1 MGLVVVRPC
10 RVILPGVNAMLRMS
24 PVQEMASAKATGR
37 QRGDGSRPSG
47 NSSNS
52 GDKNRTAEGHNPQ
65 AIQPTIRAAGSDPD
79 VTMAPPDEVGLGEDQ
94 QGRGEPVG

>member
-24 PVQEMASAKATGR
+24 PVQELVSAKATGR

-47 NSSNS
+47 NSSDS
-52 GDKNRTAEGHNPQ
+52 RPKNRTPDGHNTQ
-65 AIQPTIRAAGSDPD
+65 AIQPTIRAAGSDPG
-79 VTMAPPDEVGLGEDQ
+79 VTMAP
-94 QGRGEPVG
+94 RTK